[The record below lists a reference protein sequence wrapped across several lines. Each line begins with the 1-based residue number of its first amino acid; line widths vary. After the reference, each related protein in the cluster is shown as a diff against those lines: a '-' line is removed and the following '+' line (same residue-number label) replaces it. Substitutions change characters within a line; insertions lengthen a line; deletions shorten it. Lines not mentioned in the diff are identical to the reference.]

1 MKQQRLIIVS
11 GMSGAGKTVAL
22 NTLEDLGFYCIDN
35 LPISLLKHVNDDFI
49 QQNRKSYDLI
59 AIGID
64 ARNPEHD
71 FSELPKY
78 IHELE
83 KNNINAEV
91 LFIDADND
99 VLTKRFSETR
109 RKHPL
114 SDEKTP
120 LNKAIQQERNIIGT
134 LAECAEIRIDTSVM
148 QLHELRALIKHR
160 VAEHDGNTMSVQL
173 ISFGYKHG
181 IPQDADFVFDVRCL
195 VNPYWKKSLR
205 PYSGK
210 DPAVVEFLSKDESV
224 NTMLDDIHNFIAYW
238 IPKFE
243 DDNRSYLSI
252 AIGCTGGHHRSVF
265 ISEQLAKRLKQKKSN
280 LILTHRDL

>member
-1 MKQQRLIIVS
+1 
-11 GMSGAGKTVAL
+11 MSGAGKTVAL

-35 LPISLLKHVNDDFI
+35 LPISLLKHVNNEFI
-49 QQNRKSYDLI
+49 INNDESYEKL

-71 FSELPKY
+71 FSELPAY
-78 IHELE
+78 IDSL
-83 KNNINAEV
+83 NQNSVNAEV
-91 LFIDADND
+91 LFIDANND

-114 SDEKTP
+114 SSEKTS
-120 LNKAIQQERNIIGT
+120 LNKAIELERAIIGI
-134 LAECAEIRIDTSVM
+134 LAECAEIRIDTSFM
-148 QLHELRALIKHR
+148 QLHELRALIKSR
-160 VAEHDGNTMSVQL
+160 VAEHDGSNMSVQ
-173 ISFGYKHG
+173 IVSFGYKHG
-181 IPQDADFVFDVRCL
+181 IPKDADFVFDVRCL

-205 PYSGK
+205 AYSGK
-210 DPAVVEFLSKDESV
+210 DKEVIDFLSKDENV
-224 NTMLDDIHNFIAYW
+224 QNMLKDIYTFIENW

-243 DDNRSYLSI
+243 EDNRSYLSI

-265 ISEQLAKRLKQKKSN
+265 ITEQLAKKLTKMKTN